1 MNNYKVKNP
10 RKDLTFEIAFTKAH
24 RDALKKYDRI
34 EEIELACR
42 KAQYPAILHPI
53 QDEDV
58 LAGRVQM
65 GYVGFGMEHQTG
77 GFGFYCNEK
86 KLVELLEQQTGNAKY
101 REDIHDLLTYW
112 KGRTSNHI
120 VLHDTPADIKP
131 ALFTDNWRELPIPA
145 SPIVRISGTYV
156 NYDKLCRLGLNGLE
170 AEIQSYLDAARSEG
184 RDTVLY
190 ACMLGE
196 LQHICEV
203 CLWYASQAAELAAA
217 EPDPIRQKKLVR
229 MQKAL
234 TGIAEHAPQSL
245 QEAAQLAWIYTIMT
259 PSTEFGRLDVYLGD
273 FYCHDID
280 NGVLTEREA
289 LEIIQSMF
297 RLMDSLDCDTTGR
310 LFIGGYGRRN
320 PENADRFCMTAI
332 EACRTVREILPQFS
346 IRFNKQ
352 TPKAVWE
359 ACLRCIEEGRTY
371 PILYNDDV
379 LVGDMMQ
386 AFDVDR
392 TLAEQYLPLGCG
404 EIEFDHYSY
413 GTPSGSLNSLKILE
427 LAVRGG
433 YEPMM
438 GWTLGGQTELTKLVD
453 CKSFDEFYAS
463 YKRLLRYYISAQAK
477 YQKYQYEKI
486 GSMHPVREASMLYDG
501 CLEKGRAVFDGGCY
515 YYGGTLENYGNVN
528 SANSLAAIKKA
539 VFEDRSVSAEEL
551 VAAMNDNFYG
561 HERTRKTLMDC
572 PKYGNDDDYV
582 DQIFVDL
589 HLYISRTIREQA
601 PKVGLDSYLGVTIN
615 NAQNTTLGR
624 WVGATPDGRRA
635 GMPMA
640 NANNPAPG
648 TDKNGLPA
656 MLNSLRKPPHNVHAG
671 MVQNLRLSRETIS
684 GNREKIYGL
693 IDDYFACG
701 GAQLMISVV
710 GREDLK
716 HAMERPEDYKD
727 LIVRIGGLSQR
738 FVALNKDVQQE
749 IYDRS
754 TY

>member
-433 YEPMM
+433 YE
-438 GWTLGGQTELTKLVD
+438 LTKLVD

-486 GSMHPVREASMLYDG
+486 GSMHPFLEASMLYDG

>member
-280 NGVLTEREA
+280 NGVLTEQEA

-310 LFIGGYGRRN
+310 LFIGGYGRRT

-413 GTPSGSLNSLKILE
+413 GTPSGSLNCLKILE

-486 GSMHPVREASMLYDG
+486 GSMHPFLEASMLYDG

-528 SANSLAAIKKA
+528 SANSLVAIKKA

-640 NANNPAPG
+640 NANNPALG

-693 IDDYFACG
+693 IDDYFARG

>member
-280 NGVLTEREA
+280 NGVLTEQEA

-371 PILYNDDV
+371 PILYSDDV

-413 GTPSGSLNSLKILE
+413 GTPSGSLNCLKILE

-486 GSMHPVREASMLYDG
+486 GSMHPFLEASMLYDG

-693 IDDYFACG
+693 IDDYFARG

>member
-280 NGVLTEREA
+280 NGVLTEQEA

-413 GTPSGSLNSLKILE
+413 GTPSGSLNCLKILE

-477 YQKYQYEKI
+477 Y
-486 GSMHPVREASMLYDG
+486 
-501 CLEKGRAVFDGGCY
+501 
-515 YYGGTLENYGNVN
+515 
-528 SANSLAAIKKA
+528 
-539 VFEDRSVSAEEL
+539 
-551 VAAMNDNFYG
+551 
-561 HERTRKTLMDC
+561 
-572 PKYGNDDDYV
+572 
-582 DQIFVDL
+582 
-589 HLYISRTIREQA
+589 A
-601 PKVGLDSYLGVTIN
+601 PKCAAHPY
-615 NAQNTTLGR
+615 
-624 WVGATPDGRRA
+624 
-635 GMPMA
+635 
-640 NANNPAPG
+640 
-648 TDKNGLPA
+648 
-656 MLNSLRKPPHNVHAG
+656 
-671 MVQNLRLSRETIS
+671 S
-684 GNREKIYGL
+684 G
-693 IDDYFACG
+693 
-701 GAQLMISVV
+701 
-710 GREDLK
+710 
-716 HAMERPEDYKD
+716 
-727 LIVRIGGLSQR
+727 
-738 FVALNKDVQQE
+738 
-749 IYDRS
+749 
-754 TY
+754 

>member
-86 KLVELLEQQTGNAKY
+86 KLVELLEQQTGNAKH

-413 GTPSGSLNSLKILE
+413 GTPSGSLNCLKILE

-486 GSMHPVREASMLYDG
+486 GSMHPFLEASMLYDG

>member
-65 GYVGFGMEHQTG
+65 VYVGFGMEHQTG

-280 NGVLTEREA
+280 NGVLTEQEA

-413 GTPSGSLNSLKILE
+413 GTPSGSLNCLKILE

-486 GSMHPVREASMLYDG
+486 GSMHPFLEASMLYDG

-528 SANSLAAIKKA
+528 SANSLVAIKKA

-640 NANNPAPG
+640 NANNPALG

-693 IDDYFACG
+693 IDDYFARG

>member
-1 MNNYKVKNP
+1 
-10 RKDLTFEIAFTKAH
+10 
-24 RDALKKYDRI
+24 
-34 EEIELACR
+34 
-42 KAQYPAILHPI
+42 
-53 QDEDV
+53 
-58 LAGRVQM
+58 M

-413 GTPSGSLNSLKILE
+413 GTPSGSLNCLKILE

-486 GSMHPVREASMLYDG
+486 GSMHPFLEASMLYDG

>member
-413 GTPSGSLNSLKILE
+413 GTPSGSLNCLKILE

-486 GSMHPVREASMLYDG
+486 GSMHPFLEASMLYDG

-572 PKYGNDDDYV
+572 HKYGNDDDYV

-693 IDDYFACG
+693 IDDYFARG

>member
-486 GSMHPVREASMLYDG
+486 GSMHPFLEASMLYDG

-693 IDDYFACG
+693 IDDYFARG

>member
-53 QDEDV
+53 QHEDV

-280 NGVLTEREA
+280 NGVLTEQEA

-413 GTPSGSLNSLKILE
+413 GTPSGSLNCLKILE

-486 GSMHPVREASMLYDG
+486 GSMHPFLEASMLYDG

-693 IDDYFACG
+693 IDDYFARG

>member
-486 GSMHPVREASMLYDG
+486 GSMHPFLEASMLYDG

>member
-234 TGIAEHAPQSL
+234 TGIAKHAPQSL

-413 GTPSGSLNSLKILE
+413 GTPSGSLNCLKILE

-486 GSMHPVREASMLYDG
+486 GSMHPFLEASMLYDG

>member
-42 KAQYPAILHPI
+42 KAQYPAILHPS

-280 NGVLTEREA
+280 NGVLTEQEA

-413 GTPSGSLNSLKILE
+413 GTPSGSLNCLKILE

-486 GSMHPVREASMLYDG
+486 GSMHPFLEASMLYDG

-693 IDDYFACG
+693 IDDYFARG

>member
-53 QDEDV
+53 QDEDG

-190 ACMLGE
+190 SCMLGE

-280 NGVLTEREA
+280 NGVLTEQEA

-359 ACLRCIEEGRTY
+359 ACLHCIEEGRTY

-413 GTPSGSLNSLKILE
+413 GTPSGSLNCLKILE

-486 GSMHPVREASMLYDG
+486 GSMHPFLEASMLYDG

-693 IDDYFACG
+693 IDDYFARG

>member
-42 KAQYPAILHPI
+42 KAQCPAILHPI

-413 GTPSGSLNSLKILE
+413 GTPSGSLNCLKILE

-486 GSMHPVREASMLYDG
+486 GSMHPFLEASMLYDG
-501 CLEKGRAVFDGGCY
+501 CLEKGRAVFDGACY

-693 IDDYFACG
+693 IDDYFARG

>member
-259 PSTEFGRLDVYLGD
+259 PSTEFGRMDVYLGD

-280 NGVLTEREA
+280 NGVLTEQEA

-413 GTPSGSLNSLKILE
+413 GTPSGSLNCLKILE

-486 GSMHPVREASMLYDG
+486 GSMHPFLEASMLYDG

-693 IDDYFACG
+693 IDDYFARG

-710 GREDLK
+710 GREDLN

>member
-413 GTPSGSLNSLKILE
+413 GTPSGSLNCLKILE

-486 GSMHPVREASMLYDG
+486 GSMHPFLEASMLYDG

-515 YYGGTLENYGNVN
+515 YCGGTLENYGNVN

-693 IDDYFACG
+693 IDDYFARG

>member
-259 PSTEFGRLDVYLGD
+259 PSTEFGRMDVYLGD

-280 NGVLTEREA
+280 NGVLTEQEA

-413 GTPSGSLNSLKILE
+413 GTPSGSLNCLKILE

-486 GSMHPVREASMLYDG
+486 GSMHPFLEARMLYAG
-501 CLEKGRAVFDGGCY
+501 CLETGRAVFDGGCY

-693 IDDYFACG
+693 IDDYFARG

-710 GREDLK
+710 GREDLN

-738 FVALNKDVQQE
+738 LVALNKDVQQE

>member
-486 GSMHPVREASMLYDG
+486 GSMHPFLEASMLYDG

-656 MLNSLRKPPHNVHAG
+656 MFNSLRKPPHNVHAG

>member
-53 QDEDV
+53 QHEDV

-280 NGVLTEREA
+280 NGVLTEQEA

-413 GTPSGSLNSLKILE
+413 GTPSGSLNCLKILE

-486 GSMHPVREASMLYDG
+486 GSMHPFLEASMLYDG

-693 IDDYFACG
+693 IDDYFARG

-710 GREDLK
+710 GRELLFQTEK
-716 HAMERPEDYKD
+716 MPN
-727 LIVRIGGLSQR
+727 LQ
-738 FVALNKDVQQE
+738 
-749 IYDRS
+749 
-754 TY
+754 T

>member
-1 MNNYKVKNP
+1 
-10 RKDLTFEIAFTKAH
+10 
-24 RDALKKYDRI
+24 
-34 EEIELACR
+34 
-42 KAQYPAILHPI
+42 
-53 QDEDV
+53 
-58 LAGRVQM
+58 M

-280 NGVLTEREA
+280 NGVLTEQEA

-413 GTPSGSLNSLKILE
+413 GTPSGSLNCLKILE

-486 GSMHPVREASMLYDG
+486 GSMHPFLEASMLYDG

-551 VAAMNDNFYG
+551 VAAMNDNVSG

-693 IDDYFACG
+693 IDDYFARG

>member
-1 MNNYKVKNP
+1 
-10 RKDLTFEIAFTKAH
+10 
-24 RDALKKYDRI
+24 
-34 EEIELACR
+34 
-42 KAQYPAILHPI
+42 
-53 QDEDV
+53 
-58 LAGRVQM
+58 
-65 GYVGFGMEHQTG
+65 
-77 GFGFYCNEK
+77 
-86 KLVELLEQQTGNAKY
+86 
-101 REDIHDLLTYW
+101 
-112 KGRTSNHI
+112 
-120 VLHDTPADIKP
+120 
-131 ALFTDNWRELPIPA
+131 
-145 SPIVRISGTYV
+145 
-156 NYDKLCRLGLNGLE
+156 
-170 AEIQSYLDAARSEG
+170 
-184 RDTVLY
+184 
-190 ACMLGE
+190 
-196 LQHICEV
+196 
-203 CLWYASQAAELAAA
+203 
-217 EPDPIRQKKLVR
+217 
-229 MQKAL
+229 
-234 TGIAEHAPQSL
+234 
-245 QEAAQLAWIYTIMT
+245 MT

-280 NGVLTEREA
+280 NGVLTEQEA

-413 GTPSGSLNSLKILE
+413 GTPSGSLNCLKILE

-486 GSMHPVREASMLYDG
+486 GSMHPFLEASMLYDG

-693 IDDYFACG
+693 IDDYFARG

>member
-10 RKDLTFEIAFTKAH
+10 RKDLTFEIAVTKAH

-280 NGVLTEREA
+280 NGVLTEQEA

-413 GTPSGSLNSLKILE
+413 GTPSGSLNCLKILE

-486 GSMHPVREASMLYDG
+486 GSMHPFLEASMLYDG

-693 IDDYFACG
+693 IDDYFARG

>member
-413 GTPSGSLNSLKILE
+413 GTPSGSLNCLKILE

-486 GSMHPVREASMLYDG
+486 GSMHPFLEASMLYYG

-640 NANNPAPG
+640 NANNHAPG

>member
-1 MNNYKVKNP
+1 
-10 RKDLTFEIAFTKAH
+10 
-24 RDALKKYDRI
+24 
-34 EEIELACR
+34 
-42 KAQYPAILHPI
+42 
-53 QDEDV
+53 
-58 LAGRVQM
+58 
-65 GYVGFGMEHQTG
+65 
-77 GFGFYCNEK
+77 
-86 KLVELLEQQTGNAKY
+86 
-101 REDIHDLLTYW
+101 
-112 KGRTSNHI
+112 
-120 VLHDTPADIKP
+120 
-131 ALFTDNWRELPIPA
+131 
-145 SPIVRISGTYV
+145 
-156 NYDKLCRLGLNGLE
+156 
-170 AEIQSYLDAARSEG
+170 
-184 RDTVLY
+184 
-190 ACMLGE
+190 MLGE

-392 TLAEQYLPLGCG
+392 TLVEQYLPLGCG

-413 GTPSGSLNSLKILE
+413 GTPSGSLNCLKILE

-486 GSMHPVREASMLYDG
+486 GSMHPFLEASMLYDG

-693 IDDYFACG
+693 IDDYFARG

>member
-1 MNNYKVKNP
+1 MPEV
-10 RKDLTFEIAFTKAH
+10 
-24 RDALKKYDRI
+24 DRN
-34 EEIELACR
+34 
-42 KAQYPAILHPI
+42 
-53 QDEDV
+53 
-58 LAGRVQM
+58 
-65 GYVGFGMEHQTG
+65 GF
-77 GFGFYCNEK
+77 FG
-86 KLVELLEQQTGNAKY
+86 
-101 REDIHDLLTYW
+101 
-112 KGRTSNHI
+112 
-120 VLHDTPADIKP
+120 
-131 ALFTDNWRELPIPA
+131 RELPIPA

-280 NGVLTEREA
+280 NGVLTEQEA

-413 GTPSGSLNSLKILE
+413 GTPSGSLNCLKILE

-486 GSMHPVREASMLYDG
+486 GSMHPFLEASMLYDG

-693 IDDYFACG
+693 IDDYFARG

>member
-280 NGVLTEREA
+280 NGVLTEQEA

-413 GTPSGSLNSLKILE
+413 GTPSGSLNCLKILE

-486 GSMHPVREASMLYDG
+486 GSMHPFLEASMLYDG

-528 SANSLAAIKKA
+528 SANSLVAIKKA

-640 NANNPAPG
+640 NANNPALG

-693 IDDYFACG
+693 IDDYFARG